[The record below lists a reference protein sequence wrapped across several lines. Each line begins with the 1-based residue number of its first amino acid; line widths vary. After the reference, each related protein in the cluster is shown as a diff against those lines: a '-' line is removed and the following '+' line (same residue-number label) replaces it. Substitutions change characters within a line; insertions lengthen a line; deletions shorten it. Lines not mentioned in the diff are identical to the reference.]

1 MAQPIYWGDAKVPG
15 GWTDREWERLQKVKN
30 GEFVAEVSEVKDV
43 TITSAMSAE
52 LKQKVIRYAKEKGWS
67 PSQLIRETLFVL
79 MD

>member
-1 MAQPIYWGDAKVPG
+1 MVTHYYGETEIK
-15 GWTDREWERLQKVKN
+15 WTDGEWDRLQKIRN
-30 GEFVAEVSEVKDV
+30 GELVAEVSEGTDV

-67 PSQLIRETLFVL
+67 PSQLIQETLFVL

>member
-1 MAQPIYWGDAKVPG
+1 MVTHYYGETEIK
-15 GWTDREWERLQKVKN
+15 WTDGEWDRLQKIRN
-30 GEFVAEVSEVKDV
+30 GELVAEVSEGTGV